1 MTTLVTVTLVTAVTL
16 VAGRG
21 STQLDGCS
29 PEVYRVLED
38 DRRAVTH
45 RLQVEEGSGLGL
57 TAKHF

>member
-1 MTTLVTVTLVTAVTL
+1 MTTLVTVTLVTL

-21 STQLDGCS
+21 SSHLDGCS

-45 RLQVEEGSGLGL
+45 RLQVGRGVQPG
-57 TAKHF
+57 ADN